1 MTQNLIPAPA
11 NSLASIQELQELA
24 LDYASK
30 SKSDNTKNAYA
41 SDWADFESWA
51 TLHNVPTRPA
61 RPETVALYITHL
73 AKSGSK
79 TSTIQRR
86 LVAIS
91 QAHKGSG
98 YESPTAAQIV
108 RATMSGI
115 RRTIGTATEGKAPIL
130 TEHVKTWVSGLGDD
144 LVSMRDKA
152 LVLVGFAGAFRRSE
166 LVGLNYSD
174 LEFTPQGVIVTLRK
188 SKTDQEGKGRRV
200 GIPYGKITNG
210 TPSPTC
216 PVTALLAWLETAHI
230 ESGPVFRRLR
240 RGGIVTPDRLESKS
254 VSLIVKGLC
263 QTVGLEPDLYGAHSL
278 RAGHIT
284 QAAKNGAGERET
296 MRQSGHKSL
305 EVFRGYVR
313 DAEIFQQNSA
323 VALDL

>member
-1 MTQNLIPAPA
+1 MTNALATTPA
-11 NSLASIQELQELA
+11 NGLASIQELAELA
-24 LDYASK
+24 LDFASK

-41 SDWADFESWA
+41 SDWADFETWA
-51 TLHNVPTRPA
+51 ATHSAPTRPA
-61 RPETVALYITHL
+61 QPETVALYITHL
-73 AKSGSK
+73 AKAGSK
-79 TSTIQRR
+79 AATIQRR

-115 RRTIGTATEGKAPIL
+115 RRTIGTATEGKSPIL
-130 TEHVKTWVSGLGDD
+130 TEHVKMWAAGLGDD

-166 LVGLNYSD
+166 LVGLNVSD
-174 LEFTPQGVIVTLRK
+174 LEFTPQGLIVTLRK
-188 SKTDQEGKGRRV
+188 SKTDQEGKGRWV

-210 TPSPTC
+210 NPSPTC
-216 PVTALLAWLETAHI
+216 PVTALLAWLDVARIET
-230 ESGPVFRRLR
+230 GPVFRRLR
-240 RGGIVTPDRLESKS
+240 RGGIITPDRLESKS
-254 VSLIVKGLC
+254 VSLIVKTLC
-263 QTVGLEPDLYGAHSL
+263 ETVGLDPDLYGAHSL

-323 VALDL
+323 AALDL